1 MKDGFEVIEAAI
13 KAVTD
18 IITGDN
24 EPWKV
29 IIGVA
34 AVAAIASYGFQAN
47 DARSLKL
54 LDAPVALKAA

>member
-1 MKDGFEVIEAAI
+1 MKDGSEVIEAAI

-18 IITGDN
+18 IIMGDN

-34 AVAAIASYGFQAN
+34 AVAAIASYGYQAN
-47 DARSLKL
+47 DAWGLRLP
-54 LDAPVALKAA
+54 DAPAAIKAA